1 MRRVAITGLG
11 AVSPAGLTA
20 TATWQRVVAGETAI
34 GPLRLPRMQDV
45 TCPVAAQAH
54 AFDPDAHFSAKRQ
67 TSLDRVSQLAIVAAR
82 EAVADAGFQS
92 DDPDLAKA
100 DVVIG
105 IGVGGMNTLDDSFHR
120 IYGER
125 GRGVHPLTIPK
136 LMTNAPASQISMD
149 LGLRGNTFAV
159 ASACASGSHAIGLAF
174 RAIFHGD
181 CDIALAGGSEACI
194 TNGTLVGWS
203 ALRILSRDT
212 CRPFARNRNGVVLG
226 EGSAILVLEEWERAV
241 ARNARIYAE
250 LVGFGANADAGD
262 LTSPD
267 QSGAEAAMRRALASA
282 GLTPG
287 AIDYVNAHGTGTLM
301 NDIVESRAIRAV
313 FPADGLPLVSSI
325 KGVLGH
331 CLGAAGALEA
341 LATALTLYHQLVPP
355 TANCTEPDE
364 ECGLDVVAEGA
375 RPARVRHALSNS
387 FAFGGL
393 NAVLAFSAWKP
404 ITSGPNPA
412 M

>member
-20 TATWQRVVAGETAI
+20 ATTWQRVVAGETAI
-34 GPLRLPRMQDV
+34 GPLRLPRMEDV
-45 TCPVAAQAH
+45 GCPVAAQAH

-67 TSLDRVSQLAIVAAR
+67 TSLDRVSQFAVVAAR
-82 EAVADAGFQS
+82 EAVADAGFLPE
-92 DDPDLAKA
+92 DPGLAKA

-174 RAIFHGD
+174 RAILHGD

-212 CRPFARNRNGVVLG
+212 CRPFARNRNGLVLG

-267 QSGAEAAMRRALASA
+267 QSGAEAAMQRAMASA
-282 GLTPG
+282 GLAPS

-313 FPADGLPLVSSI
+313 FPADDLPLVSSI

-341 LATALTLYHQLVPP
+341 LATTLTLYHQLVPP
-355 TANCTEPDE
+355 TANCAEPDE

-375 RPARVRHALSNS
+375 RPASVRHALSNS

-404 ITSGPNPA
+404 IPSAASPA

>member
-20 TATWQRVVAGETAI
+20 AATWQRVVAGETAI
-34 GPLRLPRMQDV
+34 GPLTLPRMGDV
-45 TCPVAAQAH
+45 TCPIAAQVH
-54 AFDPDAHFSAKRQ
+54 GFDPDVHFSAKRQ
-67 TSLDRVSQLAIVAAR
+67 GALDRVSQFAIVAAR
-82 EAVADAGFQS
+82 EAVADAGFRP
-92 DDPDLAKA
+92 DDADLAKA
-100 DVVIG
+100 DTVIG

-120 IYGER
+120 IYGEK

-174 RAIFHGD
+174 RSIVHGD
-181 CDIALAGGSEACI
+181 CDIALAGGAEACI

-212 CRPFARNRNGVVLG
+212 CRPFARNRSGLVLG

-241 ARNARIYAE
+241 ARKTRIYAE

-267 QSGAEAAMRRALASA
+267 QSGAEAAMRRAMTNASLA
-282 GLTPG
+282 PG
-287 AIDYVNAHGTGTLM
+287 AIDYINAHGTGTLI
-301 NDIVESRAIRAV
+301 NDSVESQAIRAV
-313 FPADGLPLVSSI
+313 FPTERLPLVSSI

-341 LATALTLYHQLVPP
+341 LATALTLHHQLVPP

-375 RPARVRHALSNS
+375 RPARVQHALSNS

-393 NAVLAFSAWKP
+393 NAVLAFSASQP
-404 ITSGPNPA
+404 VQNDAG
-412 M
+412 